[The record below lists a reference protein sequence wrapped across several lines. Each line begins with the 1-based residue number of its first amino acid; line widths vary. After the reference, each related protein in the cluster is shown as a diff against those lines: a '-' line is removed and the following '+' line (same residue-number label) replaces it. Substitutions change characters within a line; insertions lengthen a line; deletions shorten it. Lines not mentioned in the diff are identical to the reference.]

1 MVLPVREAEQSVLPG
16 VAWKDATA
24 GACVMGPALRQPRPV
39 ASDPPKPAVQPPRCV
54 ELPAKGAEQSV
65 LPRVTWQ
72 DAAADVCAT
81 EPPCSIRAPL
91 SATGRSPPYSRTEPS
106 RMWGCLVRLRSSPCC
121 RA

>member
-1 MVLPVREAEQSVLPG
+1 
-16 VAWKDATA
+16 
-24 GACVMGPALRQPRPV
+24 LRQPRPV

-91 SATGRSPPYSRTEPS
+91 SATGRSPLCSRTEPG
-106 RMWGCLVRLRSSPCC
+106 RMRGCLVRLRSSPCC